1 MGSRDRRNRSRSRD
15 RSYRRR
21 RRTRTPPVSR
31 AMEKINR
38 EEKDANDDQNN
49 STENRSLN
57 VENGNNMGKDLQ
69 ENGEK
74 KYGLILP
81 VSKKHLE
88 ARQSDDYSKTVFAEG
103 NDDRTSTS
111 PPRGG
116 NNAGEM
122 IPVDPWVRAPRN
134 VQQNS
139 PKALEAKVTEREKN
153 EVDAQSNASGGQSAS
168 ESSSS
173 ESENNNRNEKKS
185 IDEENNQMRR
195 ARRHSPLQRRE
206 ERNHSPPQRREERN
220 HSPPQRREER
230 NHSPPQRREER
241 NH

>member
-1 MGSRDRRNRSRSRD
+1 MGVPLDRSRQRRQRSRTRTPPRRRNRSKSPRERRNKSRSRERRRSRSSDRRRRSRDRRNRSRSRD

-21 RRTRTPPVSR
+21 RRTRTPPVSI

-88 ARQSDDYSKTVFAEG
+88 ARQSDDYSRTVFAEG
-103 NDDRTSTS
+103 NDDSYRPYFISLF
-111 PPRGG
+111 
-116 NNAGEM
+116 
-122 IPVDPWVRAPRN
+122 ID
-134 VQQNS
+134 
-139 PKALEAKVTEREKN
+139 TERPLHLQEGEITQEK
-153 EVDAQSNASGGQSAS
+153 
-168 ESSSS
+168 
-173 ESENNNRNEKKS
+173 
-185 IDEENNQMRR
+185 
-195 ARRHSPLQRRE
+195 
-206 ERNHSPPQRREERN
+206 
-220 HSPPQRREER
+220 
-230 NHSPPQRREER
+230 
-241 NH
+241 